1 MGHAGADSRLCE
13 AGEEGGDDGWDEDTL
28 GVKLTV
34 EKDLA
39 LDDIAGDV

>member
-1 MGHAGADSRLCE
+1 MPALIADFVRRE
-13 AGEEGGDDGWDEDTL
+13 RKGGDDGGDEDTL